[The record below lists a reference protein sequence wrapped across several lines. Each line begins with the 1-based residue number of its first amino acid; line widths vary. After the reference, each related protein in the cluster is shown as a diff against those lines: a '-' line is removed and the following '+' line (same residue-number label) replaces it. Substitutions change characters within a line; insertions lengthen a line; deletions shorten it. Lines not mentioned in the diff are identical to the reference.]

1 MAIDKDKMMR
11 QVSAMIDEAVAAD
24 KPAPKPVI
32 GNRIGLRN
40 FVTRVMSAAGRNASL
55 RALCE
60 SYIDAIDAG
69 QADELLYESFIS
81 NASNYSYLNA
91 VDTELSALNERIKK
105 YKQDIDLTKILR
117 LMEQTTSYYIVPLIE
132 ESVAAYVNDKTPANR
147 VMLRSALTAFQGDPY
162 VKEINNILNLDNSI
176 PNNVYLGESFDAAN
190 SAAKA
195 ETVCSPVQ
203 YIKENESVFNVRG
216 NYYVR
221 KGNTVSKLPKSDI
234 SSLPADFRAL
244 CEAVNSPMVSFD
256 MNKLCAEVSDAAG
269 YVTITTDGK
278 VFADGKI
285 LTESEWNAARD
296 ASYMMN
302 EGRDAFWRTA
312 QIIKDNIADNIA
324 VLDFVKHVGLNES
337 GAGRSVDVFRLKDNI
352 YVTTVDESMGKTTF
366 YRNVNPLQAKNLI
379 NNHMNLN
386 ISALFE
392 DVLPNQDKIKK
403 EVDDTCKEYESY
415 IQELTEKKDT
425 LCAMKESDGDDG
437 GELAEAIKL
446 VEDEIEKVK
455 NDYKD
460 YQDSVKDVTGE
471 PSDKD
476 VDSVDPDGA
485 DDGGDDVAVKDV
497 EPDGGADDP
506 TEPLTDDGAEDIP
519 DFDGVLDIPA
529 GASSDGADRDPYGDD
544 YGFGGVIGAAAD
556 GTKQDDGGFE
566 IVKVAYNTNV
576 KTGEVSNKGEVH
588 IIIPSV
594 NSNGELVQ
602 DVKKVTFYLTSDKKP
617 IINND
622 YMPLDMY
629 NAIVDAVNACPDTER
644 ALAGDLDAAGGET
657 PAVPAD
663 ASAAGDSDI
672 LTADVLIDAPDTLA
686 LGISDDDDA
695 DGDTIETPAGTTV
708 ADSPI
713 DDLDLSAD
721 VEDADD
727 GGEDDI
733 TSLFNDLD
741 SVPDDNPNEAE
752 TYGRTYPIEV
762 KLDLANKYVSSL
774 SPNLICSML
783 DDKGISYTR
792 DGGKRLTIS
801 VKSKAEIYALKDFF
815 KEWLD
820 WTDDNFFNFFKEF
833 SVAES
838 LVIKGVDF
846 INESVVKSGSRRSG
860 RHLNERW
867 TDHMGESVDVMLP
880 YDAELVDDLN
890 NADVHV
896 FDEDD
901 GFFDPDDFD
910 EKMIQVSVDTVQE
923 AERAADVIKAHDLA
937 DYSDEVASFV
947 EDADNDLFHDILD
960 DENDD
965 PDNRGG
971 YDRSADINFTLPY
984 DEDLINELDAYE
996 ISYEEETD
1004 ENGDDIIRVFVD
1016 GDATDDKT
1024 NLADI
1029 LMSAGYD
1036 TETPEIQDFVE
1047 TFYKNADEAYEGR
1060 GSRRAG
1066 RVDEGVRITVRDDS
1080 TGKTVEIN
1088 TDDLNDGDNA
1098 DAVKDNSDDTTFDT
1112 DDSDL
1117 FGKDDGDSDDSDDDG
1132 DASGDNG
1139 GEKNESAD
1147 VPAPKKTFKFRPKAK
1162 LHESNVIRVN
1172 ESADPNV
1179 LDYVT
1184 YKGERGQVISTYPDG
1199 DLVVNIK
1206 GSTVKC
1212 APSAVRLVSEKKDT
1226 VKPAFKF
1233 DKATLKGIYESMTLR
1248 CGLFMNGV
1256 QLTPADCYVNYGE
1269 YRDAKDGD
1277 DVRIILEGEKMSAQK
1292 QYIRLLEDAAVNEDK
1307 YISGVETTQDGKALR
1322 NVWIDGEQ
1330 YAAAENPSDLVD
1342 VILQDGTGTMTK
1354 LPKDSLKTLSV

>member
-24 KPAPKPVI
+24 KPAAKPVI
-32 GNRIGLRN
+32 ESRIGLRN
-40 FVTRVMSAAGRNASL
+40 FIARMISAAGRNASF

-147 VMLRSALTAFQGDPY
+147 VLLRSALTAFQGDPY

-176 PNNVYLGESFDAAN
+176 PNNVYLGESFDVAN
-190 SAAKA
+190 SVAKA
-195 ETVCSPVQ
+195 EMVCSPVQ

-221 KGNTVSKLPKSDI
+221 KGNTVSKLPKSDV
-234 SSLPADFRAL
+234 SSLPAGFRAL

-256 MNKLCAEVSDAAG
+256 MNKLCAEVSDATG

-285 LTESEWNAARD
+285 LSESEWNAVRD

-302 EGRDAFWRTA
+302 EGRDAFWNVA
-312 QIIKDNIADNIA
+312 QIIKDNIKDNIA

-366 YRNVNPLQAKNLI
+366 YRNVNPIQAKNLI

-403 EVDDTCKEYESY
+403 DVDDTCKEYESY
-415 IQELTEKKDT
+415 IQELEEKKDT

-446 VEDEIEKVK
+446 VEDELDRVK
-455 NDYKD
+455 NDYRD

-476 VDSVDPDGA
+476 VDSADPDGSG
-485 DDGGDDVAVKDV
+485 DNGDDVNVKDV
-497 EPDGGADDP
+497 EPDGGSDDP
-506 TEPLTDDGAEDIP
+506 TEPLTDGGEDDIP
-519 DFDGVLDIPA
+519 DFDGVLDVPA
-529 GASSDGADRDPYGDD
+529 GVPSDGSDRDPYGDD
-544 YGFGGVIGAAAD
+544 DYGFDSVIGAGSAEP
-556 GTKQDDGGFE
+556 KPDDGGFE

-644 ALAGDLDAAGGET
+644 ALAGDIDAAGGET
-657 PAVPAD
+657 PDVPAD
-663 ASAAGDSDI
+663 DADKGTDVID
-672 LTADVLIDAPDTLA
+672 TDVLIDAPDTFA
-686 LGISDDDDA
+686 LGISSDDDDDDA
-695 DGDTIETPAGTTV
+695 DGTIKTAAGSAV
-708 ADSPI
+708 ADSPV

-721 VEDADD
+721 IEDAEPEGD
-727 GGEDDI
+727 GDDI
-733 TSLFNDLD
+733 ASLFGDLD
-741 SVPDDNPNEAE
+741 DIPDDNPNEAE

-774 SPNLICSML
+774 SPNLVCSML
-783 DDKGISYTR
+783 DDKGIDYTR
-792 DGGKRLTIS
+792 DGGKRLTIN

-838 LVIKGVDF
+838 LMIKGIDF
-846 INESVVKSGSRRSG
+846 INESITKSRSRRAG
-860 RHLNERW
+860 RMNETW
-867 TDHMGESVDVMLP
+867 TDHRGNLREVVLP
-880 YDAELVDDLN
+880 ADDDIISELDAEGISYEENTDDEN
-890 NADVHV
+890 EIEV
-896 FDEDD
+896 FT
-901 GFFDPDDFD
+901 
-910 EKMIQVSVDTVQE
+910 TVKQE
-923 AERAADVIKAHDLA
+923 AMKIADIIRDHNLV
-937 DYSDEVASFV
+937 DYSDETKYWID
-947 EDADNDLFHDILD
+947 DADNDGFDDLD
-960 DENDD
+960 DENDN
-965 PDNRGG
+965 PDNRVGG

-984 DEDLINELDAYE
+984 DEDLIDEFDDYD
-996 ISYEEETD
+996 ISYEEDTD
-1004 ENGDDIIRVFVD
+1004 ENDDDIIRVFVD
-1016 GDATDDKT
+1016 GDDDDKKT
-1024 NLADI
+1024 QLADI
-1029 LMSAGYD
+1029 LMSSGYD
-1036 TETPEIQDFVE
+1036 TETSEMEDFVN
-1047 TFYKNADEAYEGR
+1047 TFNSEAGEIYEGIR
-1060 GSRRAG
+1060 SRRVG
-1066 RVDEGVRITVRDDS
+1066 RMNEGVRITVKDDG
-1080 TGKTVEIN
+1080 TGKTVEID

-1098 DAVKDNSDDTTFDT
+1098 DAEKDNSDDTTFDT

-1117 FGKDDGDSDDSDDDG
+1117 FGKDDDSDDNDDDKNDSG
-1132 DASGDNG
+1132 DAD
-1139 GEKNESAD
+1139 GEKNESEET
-1147 VPAPKKTFKFRPKAK
+1147 PTPKKTFKFRPKSK

-1184 YKGERGQVISTYPDG
+1184 YKGEKGQVISTYPDG

-1226 VKPAFKF
+1226 VKPVFKF

-1292 QYIRLLEDAAVNEDK
+1292 QYIRLLEDATVNEDK
-1307 YISGVETTQDGKALR
+1307 YISGVETTQDGKAIR

>member
-24 KPAPKPVI
+24 KPAAKPVI
-32 GNRIGLRN
+32 ESRIGLRN
-40 FVTRVMSAAGRNASL
+40 FIARMISAAGRNASF

-105 YKQDIDLTKILR
+105 YKQDIDLTKIFR

-147 VMLRSALTAFQGDPY
+147 VLLRSALTAFQGDPY

-176 PNNVYLGESFDAAN
+176 PNNVYLGESFDVAN
-190 SAAKA
+190 SVAKA

-221 KGNTVSKLPKSDI
+221 KGNTVSKLPKSDV
-234 SSLPADFRAL
+234 SSLPAGFRAL

-256 MNKLCAEVSDAAG
+256 MNKLCAEVSDATG
-269 YVTITTDGK
+269 YVMITTDGK

-285 LTESEWNAARD
+285 LSESEWNAARD

-302 EGRDAFWRTA
+302 EGRDAFWNVA
-312 QIIKDNIADNIA
+312 QIIKDNIKDNIA

-366 YRNVNPLQAKNLI
+366 YRNVNPIQAKNLI

-403 EVDDTCKEYESY
+403 DVDDTCKEYESY
-415 IQELTEKKDT
+415 IQELEEKKDT

-446 VEDEIEKVK
+446 VEDELDRVK
-455 NDYKD
+455 NDYRD

-476 VDSVDPDGA
+476 VDSADPDGSG
-485 DDGGDDVAVKDV
+485 DDGDDVNVKDV
-497 EPDGGADDP
+497 EPDGGSDDP
-506 TEPLTDDGAEDIP
+506 TEPLTDGGEDDIP
-519 DFDGVLDIPA
+519 DFDGVLDVPA
-529 GASSDGADRDPYGDD
+529 GVPSDGSDRDPYGDD
-544 YGFGGVIGAAAD
+544 DYGFDSVIGAGSAEP
-556 GTKQDDGGFE
+556 KPDDGGFE

-644 ALAGDLDAAGGET
+644 ALAGDIDAAGGET
-657 PAVPAD
+657 PDVPAD
-663 ASAAGDSDI
+663 DAGKGTDVID
-672 LTADVLIDAPDTLA
+672 TDVLIDAPDTFA
-686 LGISDDDDA
+686 LGISSDDDDDDA
-695 DGDTIETPAGTTV
+695 DGTIKTAAGSAV
-708 ADSPI
+708 ADSPV

-721 VEDADD
+721 IEDAEPEGD
-727 GGEDDI
+727 GDDI
-733 TSLFNDLD
+733 ASLFGDLD
-741 SVPDDNPNEAE
+741 DIPDDNPNEAE

-774 SPNLICSML
+774 SPNLVCSML
-783 DDKGISYTR
+783 DDKGIDYTR
-792 DGGKRLTIS
+792 DGGKRLTIN

-838 LVIKGVDF
+838 LMIKGIDF
-846 INESVVKSGSRRSG
+846 INESVSGQFHRCR
-860 RHLNERW
+860 RHLNERS
-867 TDHMGESVDVMLP
+867 TDHRGDSIDVMLP
-880 YDAELVDDLN
+880 YDADLVDDLN
-890 NADVHV
+890 NADVHI

-910 EKMIQVSVDTVQE
+910 EKMIMVSVDTIQE
-923 AERAADVIKAHDLA
+923 ARRAADVIKAHDLV
-937 DYSDEVASFV
+937 DYSDETANFV
-947 EDADNDLFHDILD
+947 EIAENDEFGMLD

-965 PDNRGG
+965 PVNND
-971 YDRSADINFTLPY
+971 DDTTDINFTLPY
-984 DEDLINELDAYE
+984 DDDLIEKLDDYE
-996 ISYEEETD
+996 ISYEEDTN
-1004 ENGDDIIRVFVD
+1004 ENGDDVIRVFVEGDDID
-1016 GDATDDKT
+1016 GKID
-1024 NLADI
+1024 LAYI
-1029 LMSAGYD
+1029 LMSTGYD
-1036 TETPEIQDFVE
+1036 NETSEIQKFAD
-1047 TFYKNADEAYEGR
+1047 TFNNDDDYQEARKFRHGCL
-1060 GSRRAG
+1060 
-1066 RVDEGVRITVRDDS
+1066 DEGVRITVKDDS
-1080 TGKTVEIN
+1080 TGKTVEID

-1098 DAVKDNSDDTTFDT
+1098 DAEKDNSDDTTFDT

-1117 FGKDDGDSDDSDDDG
+1117 FGKDDSDDNDDDKNDSG
-1132 DASGDNG
+1132 DAD
-1139 GEKNESAD
+1139 GEKNESEET
-1147 VPAPKKTFKFRPKAK
+1147 PTPKKTFKFRPKSK

-1184 YKGERGQVISTYPDG
+1184 YKGEKGQVISTYPDG

-1226 VKPAFKF
+1226 VKPVFKF

-1292 QYIRLLEDAAVNEDK
+1292 QYIRLLEDATVNEDK
-1307 YISGVETTQDGKALR
+1307 YISGVETTQDGKAIR